1 MSPLWRDEIGIY
13 VAPHKL
19 ALTRLA
25 RGVKP
30 KSVGEAGWS
39 NELANDAHWGA
50 ALNALDALLAKS
62 EWQKAVARVVI
73 SDHWVRYAI
82 VPFSAALSGEGERM
96 THARHVLTGIYG
108 EVVSQ
113 WTITLSDN
121 RPGTAQVACAV
132 PTTLIEELQIMLGR
146 HQLPLKSFQPQLVSA
161 FNHWRGKLPDGGA
174 WFVSIEQGS
183 LSAARLAPGS
193 WDRVHSVR
201 IGADWAVELRRLQT
215 FGRLANNQ
223 TQQGPSQGQGQR
235 SSVYVDA
242 PAALRIAAGTTGADL
257 IWLDEDTAG
266 ESTAGRLEF
275 MRRHQ
280 A

>member
-1 MSPLWRDEIGIY
+1 VSPLWRDEIGIY
-13 VAPHKL
+13 LAPHKL

-25 RGVKP
+25 RGVTP
-30 KSVGEAGWS
+30 RGVGEATWV
-39 NELANDAHWGA
+39 NELADDTHWSASLG
-50 ALNALDALLAKS
+50 ALDALLAKK
-62 EWQKAVARVVI
+62 EWQGALARVVI
-73 SDHWVRYAI
+73 SDHWARYAM
-82 VPFSAALSGEGERM
+82 VPFAAALSGAAERT

-113 WTITLSDN
+113 WTVTLADS
-121 RPGTAQVACAV
+121 RPGAAQVACAMPASLV
-132 PTTLIEELQIMLGR
+132 DELQNLLVR
-146 HQLPLKSFQPQLVSA
+146 HRIPLRSLQPQLVSA
-161 FNHWRGKLPDGGA
+161 YNHWRERLPDGGA

-183 LSAARLAPGS
+183 LAAARLAHGG

-215 FGRLANNQ
+215 FGRLANAQ
-223 TQQGPSQGQGQR
+223 AQEGK
-235 SSVYVDA
+235 VYVDA
-242 PAALRIAAGTTGADL
+242 PSALRVAAGSSGADL
-257 IWLDEDTAG
+257 IWLDEDGAG